1 MTDSVGITDFVILAT
16 GVAGG
21 YFVSRHFHRKQSIE
35 SNTSHAELV
44 SKLDG
49 IYEQALRNGIRQ
61 AGVLESVRKVNEE
74 VAGLSDLIE
83 IKEKMEESVTAIS
96 RSRVED
102 NSWIDEVLRYK
113 ALGDRWSE
121 LVADQLTLRIL
132 SNSGALSKARLL
144 SVHKELFPDNFPWA
158 GRFRNQHVWVI
169 DTYGTAARIVDQ
181 AQAET
186 KMKPIDHDKI
196 ETNLDRLFGHWN
208 SIIGSL
214 AGQAAKVKVDEI
226 ANFHHDF
233 EIIHPFLDGNGRI
246 GRMLVEEQLSFL
258 FKLPISFKAER
269 QDYYRAM
276 RMMDMGDKKPF
287 IDLLCTEL
295 ERFNVAH

>member
-1 MTDSVGITDFVILAT
+1 MADSVGLSDFAFLVAGI
-16 GVAGG
+16 AGG
-21 YFVSRHFHRKQSIE
+21 YLVSLHFHRKQSVE
-35 SNTSHAELV
+35 ADSSHAELV

-61 AGVLESVRKVNEE
+61 ASVIESVRKVNEE
-74 VAGLSDLIE
+74 VVGLSDLIE
-83 IKEKMEESVTAIS
+83 IKQKIEESVKAIS

-102 NSWIDEVLRYK
+102 SSWLDEVLRYK

-121 LVADQLTLRIL
+121 LVADQLELRIL
-132 SNSGALSKARLL
+132 SNNGTLSKARLL

-158 GRFRNQHVWVI
+158 GRFRNQHVWVV

-186 KMKPIDHDKI
+186 KMQPIDHEKI
-196 ETNLDRLFGHWN
+196 EANLDRLFGHWN
-208 SIIGSL
+208 SIVGSL
-214 AGQAAKVKVDEI
+214 VNQTGKVKVDEI

-246 GRMLVEEQLSFL
+246 GRMLIEEQLSFL
-258 FKLPISFKAER
+258 FKLPIAFKAER

-287 IDLLCTEL
+287 MDLLHAEL